1 MIKHQWNIQIIG
13 NKQYNICYEAYIG
26 KRERKCNITCT
37 LFLIF
42 SARHKK
48 LPRLFN
54 SLTL

>member
-48 LPRLFN
+48 LQRLFN